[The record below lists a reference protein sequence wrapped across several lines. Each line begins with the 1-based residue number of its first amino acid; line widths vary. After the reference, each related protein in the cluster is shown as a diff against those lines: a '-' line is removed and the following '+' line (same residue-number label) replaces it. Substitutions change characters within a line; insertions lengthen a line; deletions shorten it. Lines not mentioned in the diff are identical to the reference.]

1 MKNILKSIFKIFL
14 IIFCV
19 IYLGVE
25 VIVTVCL
32 LNFNENGISEI
43 GDSSWIIASDDF
55 SDEYEKGDLLI
66 VSKGTGE
73 EVGIGDYIFFYN
85 PTENNVVNYA
95 GVANI
100 IDTNGYYTYVVGNDY
115 NVYFDY
121 YVGNDVKLFKKVG
134 SVLALLESQLGFL
147 MLIILPTM
155 IAIIFEIYAII
166 IEVVELKKEA

>member
-55 SDEYEKGDLLI
+55 SDEYG
-66 VSKGTGE
+66 SKYSDQYE
-73 EVGIGDYIFFYN
+73 DSSNRMDIS
-85 PTENNVVNYA
+85 
-95 GVANI
+95 
-100 IDTNGYYTYVVGNDY
+100 
-115 NVYFDY
+115 
-121 YVGNDVKLFKKVG
+121 
-134 SVLALLESQLGFL
+134 SVPVRRWKQYRI
-147 MLIILPTM
+147 MLCPCWHC
-155 IAIIFEIYAII
+155 
-166 IEVVELKKEA
+166 IEHLSL